1 MKKIILNFTP
11 RYDKKLERW
20 ELPSFIRRREQT
32 RDRAIL
38 QIESHAE
45 KNWLE
50 YRWFPCDSPPLLLE
64 IKDKVE
70 KLDKIL
76 FSTEILSLAIYSLC
90 SAKVDA
96 ECFKT
101 EIECKTFWNFLGY
114 KKILKFEPL
123 LTWKDVFFTCLEE
136 CVCQSSNIT
145 WKQKFGGKGSR
156 MLRNMY
162 EYSDAE
168 NRLWL
173 KLKEEGL
180 I

>member
-1 MKKIILNFTP
+1 MK

-20 ELPSFIRRREQT
+20 EVPSFAESRERT
-32 RDRAIL
+32 RYSAIL
-38 QIESHAE
+38 EAEYHAE
-45 KNWLE
+45 KNWFE
-50 YRWFPCDSPPLLLE
+50 YRGFPCESPPLLLE

-76 FSTEILSLAIYSLC
+76 FSTEILSLAIYSLR
-90 SAKVDA
+90 SVVVDA
-96 ECFKT
+96 KCFKT
-101 EIECKTFWNFLGY
+101 EIECKTFRNFLGF

-136 CVCQSSNIT
+136 CVYQSNNIT
-145 WKQKFGGKGSR
+145 WKQRFEQSLGTGSR

-162 EYSDAE
+162 KYSNAE

-180 I
+180 V